1 MRLTE
6 STFKQISSSRKAREL
21 AEAALA
27 SIEKQYDAG
36 TTNNYFVVEYE
47 RLLTVARSVEI
58 RALADYHIAHAQLA
72 LSEGTA
78 LERNRIQLKPK
89 P

>member
-1 MRLTE
+1 M
-6 STFKQISSSRKAREL
+6 
-21 AEAALA
+21 
-27 SIEKQYDAG
+27 
-36 TTNNYFVVEYE
+36 VEYE